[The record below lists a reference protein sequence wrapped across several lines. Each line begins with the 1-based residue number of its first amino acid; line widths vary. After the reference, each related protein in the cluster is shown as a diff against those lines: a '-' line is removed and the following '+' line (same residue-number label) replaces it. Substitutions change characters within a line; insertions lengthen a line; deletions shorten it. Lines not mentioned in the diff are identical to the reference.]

1 MKSDVKKDTLYL
13 CDPQKNT
20 ECPKGNCQIPD
31 GCFLTIKKEFAVT
44 DENEKPTKEESYK
57 VKMPNSCCHA
67 GNTGRKETKM
77 TKAEIKR
84 LAADAGLYLW
94 QIAEKL
100 GINDSNFSRKLR
112 RPLSEADTAKVLAA
126 IEQLTAEQENIK

>member
-1 MKSDVKKDTLYL
+1 MKNDEKKYTLYL

-44 DENEKPTKEESYK
+44 DENGKPTTYK

-77 TKAEIKR
+77 KSGIEILKEVYFCS
-84 LAADAGLYLW
+84 D
-94 QIAEKL
+94 EK
-100 GINDSNFSRKLR
+100 
-112 RPLSEADTAKVLAA
+112 TAKICGMEFSEKYSYMQVL
-126 IEQLTAEQENIK
+126 IDWDKREIRTYIRSLWNRSYDVSKTVKF